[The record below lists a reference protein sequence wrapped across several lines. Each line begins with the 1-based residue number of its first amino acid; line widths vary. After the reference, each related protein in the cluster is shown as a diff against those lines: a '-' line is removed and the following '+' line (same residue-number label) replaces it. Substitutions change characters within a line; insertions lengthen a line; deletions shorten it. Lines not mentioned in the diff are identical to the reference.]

1 MGLAGCRGRGSC
13 RADGWRGR
21 AVSGCFWRRSRTGT
35 EGAATWDVL
44 GTAVDPDMLLA
55 MPGLPWHGEQ
65 PQAPRVPAPAL
76 HLALPQWGDLKHRPR
91 TETQEREG
99 ALDPCEGRG
108 GLGGSRLRA
117 MRAGAKPRRVA
128 AAKGGQRG
136 ERWAR
141 GCPAVP
147 ERPGMLPAARR
158 EGLCRGPGTAAQ
170 VPVSRTPRSLFAFSP
185 LTVRWSKGAGV
196 VLLCCRC
203 LCASWQGLPA
213 AGGRGCKSERRG
225 FCPRKRRWG
234 AGSGRGQSAGRE
246 YLL

>member
-1 MGLAGCRGRGSC
+1 MLTAGGAGLCPDAFG
-13 RADGWRGR
+13 
-21 AVSGCFWRRSRTGT
+21 
-35 EGAATWDVL
+35 EGAGQGLREQPL
-44 GTAVDPDMLLA
+44 GTCWGLRSILTCCWQCWGS
-55 MPGLPWHGEQ
+55 PGTGSSPRPHGYQHRHCTWHRCGG
-65 PQAPRVPAPAL
+65 
-76 HLALPQWGDLKHRPR
+76 GDLKHRPH

-158 EGLCRGPGTAAQ
+158 EGPCRGPGTAAQ

-185 LTVRWSKGAGV
+185 LTARWSKGAGV

-213 AGGRGCKSERRG
+213 ARGRGCKSERRG